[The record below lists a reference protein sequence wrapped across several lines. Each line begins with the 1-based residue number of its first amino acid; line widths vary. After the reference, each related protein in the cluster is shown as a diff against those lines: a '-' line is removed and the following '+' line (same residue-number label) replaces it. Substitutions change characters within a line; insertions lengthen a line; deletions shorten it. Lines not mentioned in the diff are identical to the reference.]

1 MEGWTTASLGLH
13 FLDEPSKAF
22 AHRVG
27 TTINRDGISTTH
39 GWPSSGSGRLSS
51 ASAFGTGPP
60 RVQNIT
66 FTYSDRPLS

>member
-27 TTINRDGISTTH
+27 TTINRDSRKRISTTH
-39 GWPSSGSGRLSS
+39 GWPSSSECGRLSS
-51 ASAFGTGPP
+51 AAPLLVPVRSGQGTT
-60 RVQNIT
+60 QHYI
-66 FTYSDRPLS
+66 